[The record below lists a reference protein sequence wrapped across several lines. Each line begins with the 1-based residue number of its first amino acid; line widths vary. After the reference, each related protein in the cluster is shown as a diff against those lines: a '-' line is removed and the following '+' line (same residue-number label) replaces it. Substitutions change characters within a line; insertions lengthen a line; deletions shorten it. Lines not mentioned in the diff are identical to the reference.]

1 MRVGSHLFSSHGY
14 GLKTSTQNIH
24 KHVLWPCLVMPP
36 ATVWKIVLRS
46 VYLPRKTSIVFIMSN
61 LTTQHKLRWCGT
73 FIPMYTHDY
82 HLVMITKV
90 TSILS
95 PWKKAS
101 TSRGWVLVCYYE
113 DSTLSYHISARKTF
127 QNFPQKV
134 IKLRLYLSIWMLR
147 GLIPFGLNREQLCV
161 KKATPRDSGW
171 ESNPVC

>member
-1 MRVGSHLFSSHGY
+1 MRFCGLVLCYYNWILRMRVGSHLFSSHGY

-24 KHVLWPCLVMPP
+24 KHVLWPCLVMPL

-90 TSILS
+90 LFHPQPMEKSLHIRKLGC
-95 PWKKAS
+95 S
-101 TSRGWVLVCYYE
+101 TCYYE
-113 DSTLSYHISARKTF
+113 DSTLSYHIFS
-127 QNFPQKV
+127 
-134 IKLRLYLSIWMLR
+134 
-147 GLIPFGLNREQLCV
+147 
-161 KKATPRDSGW
+161 
-171 ESNPVC
+171 